1 MTTTTSP
8 APSASPI
15 AGRAAARS
23 SRPTLQ
29 HAPVSGRLGHGTGF
43 WVVAGAFLVTMAF
56 STLPTPLYPLY
67 QARDGFAT
75 TMVTVIFAAYAVG
88 VMAALYLVGHVSDW
102 VGRKPVLVAALATEL
117 VAAGLFLAWK
127 DTAGLI
133 VARLVCGLGVGAL
146 TATATAHL
154 GELGDRSGRARTAGT
169 VATVVNTGGLALGPL
184 VGGILAQYVAGPLVT
199 PHVVFGVLLAAALV
213 GVALVPETAV
223 LPDPRPSYRPQRVS
237 LPREARRPFAVAA
250 AGAAASFSVIGVFTS
265 LTASFVSGTLHVASH
280 LAAGAIVFGVLGAG
294 ALAQLALVRVRPCAQ
309 LVLGGSLMV
318 AGLAVVAV
326 SGPAL
331 SLVLFVVGGVLAGA
345 GQGLVFRST
354 IGVAVASSAPEN
366 RGEVL
371 AAMFLAAYA
380 GLTVPV
386 VAVGVALAHFGAPSV
401 LCVFALVVLV
411 AVAASCALM
420 LRRR

>member
-1 MTTTTSP
+1 
-8 APSASPI
+8 
-15 AGRAAARS
+15 
-23 SRPTLQ
+23 
-29 HAPVSGRLGHGTGF
+29 
-43 WVVAGAFLVTMAF
+43 
-56 STLPTPLYPLY
+56 
-67 QARDGFAT
+67 
-75 TMVTVIFAAYAVG
+75 
-88 VMAALYLVGHVSDW
+88 
-102 VGRKPVLVAALATEL
+102 
-117 VAAGLFLAWK
+117 
-127 DTAGLI
+127 
-133 VARLVCGLGVGAL
+133 
-146 TATATAHL
+146 
-154 GELGDRSGRARTAGT
+154 
-169 VATVVNTGGLALGPL
+169 
-184 VGGILAQYVAGPLVT
+184 
-199 PHVVFGVLLAAALV
+199 
-213 GVALVPETAV
+213 
-223 LPDPRPSYRPQRVS
+223 
-237 LPREARRPFAVAA
+237 VAA

-294 ALAQLALVRVRPCAQ
+294 ALAQLALVRVRPRAQ